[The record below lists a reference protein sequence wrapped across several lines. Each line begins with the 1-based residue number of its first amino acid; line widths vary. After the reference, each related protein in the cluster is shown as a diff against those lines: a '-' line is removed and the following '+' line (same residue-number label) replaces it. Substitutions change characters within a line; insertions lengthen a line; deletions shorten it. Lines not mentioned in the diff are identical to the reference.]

1 MDDLPHPVGHGQL
14 HRHAARIAVVLG
26 GDHGRPAHP
35 LLHRG
40 DQLLGLGAHRVGQAA
55 LHRVGVPG
63 ALFRDAVALLTLGD
77 VARLHQLRQTVG
89 IVEVAHA
96 AVALA
101 KLRQGLRVHRP
112 RQPPQNIEDQDFDIQ
127 LFMYESQTFHGH
139 LHN

>member
-14 HRHAARIAVVLG
+14 HRHTALIAVVFC
-26 GDHGRPAHP
+26 GDHGGPAHP

-40 DQLLGLGAHRVGQAA
+40 DQLLCLGAHRVGQAA

-63 ALFRDAVALLTLGD
+63 ALFRDAVALLTFGD
-77 VARLHQLRQTVG
+77 MPRLHQLRQTVRV
-89 IVEVAHA
+89 VEVAHA

-112 RQPPQNIEDQDFDIQ
+112 RQPPQNV
-127 LFMYESQTFHGH
+127 
-139 LHN
+139 